1 MRISSRVHSAY
12 GTLKSCRIPKKH
24 NSGGRGFAFLDFT
37 TRTEAE
43 AAMEALKHTHLL
55 GRHLVLE
62 WAAEEE
68 FAGQEVE
75 RLREKAKREY
85 VKDGEGL
92 PSKKRKLGLKDG
104 NAVGHAEED

>member
-1 MRISSRVHSAY
+1 
-12 GTLKSCRIPKKH
+12 
-24 NSGGRGFAFLDFT
+24 
-37 TRTEAE
+37 
-43 AAMEALKHTHLL
+43 MEALKHTHLL

-68 FAGQEVE
+68 FADKEVE
-75 RLREKAKREY
+75 RLREKAKREF

-104 NAVGHAEED
+104 LAADPADEE